1 MRRTLFSL
9 LILSILIGQLFLVT
23 GLQAFSGSGNSASS
37 GEMDALL
44 LPPTAR
50 PSLTP
55 SLTPVTNTPTPH
67 PTQPPGP
74 NPTHTPISVTATPL
88 PPTAVIAQ
96 KVINVRSGPGV
107 IYNIMGVAHQ
117 DERYLVTGQYPPGDW
132 LQINYNGKAGWVYRA
147 LVTLEGAIDKIP
159 PITDIPPTPTFT
171 PSPTPTD
178 TPTPTLTPTM
188 APTEAGA
195 TQTPPTQTPPPPT
208 PAPATATPGPP
219 TAIIIGQN
227 VPIRRGPGLIYDEI
241 GLANKGETYPIT
253 GLSVTGD
260 WFQIDY
266 KGQPGWVF
274 LIQIEPA
281 ADIEQIPII
290 EDIPPTPTFT
300 PAPATP
306 TPAQEAQATLAPVTP
321 PPVPPAE
328 SGGPPTGLLVIGGLL
343 ALAIAA
349 GILYYFI
356 RNKST

>member
-55 SLTPVTNTPTPH
+55 SLTPVTNTPTPY

-74 NPTHTPISVTATPL
+74 NPTHTPISATATPL

-132 LQINYNGKAGWVYRA
+132 LQINYNGKVGWVYRA
-147 LVTLEGAIDKIP
+147 LVALEGAIDEIP
-159 PITDIPPTPTFT
+159 PVTDIPPTPTFT

-188 APTEAGA
+188 APTEEGA
-195 TQTPPTQTPPPPT
+195 TQTPPTQTPPPPRLRLPQPRPVRPRPLSSVKT
-208 PAPATATPGPP
+208 SPFAGDRDLSMMKSVWPTRAKPIPSPAFPSPETGSKSITRASRDGFFSSRSNRRPISNKSRSSKTFLPHPP
-219 TAIIIGQN
+219 SRQLRLRPHQRRKPRRRWRPSRPRPFPRQN
-227 VPIRRGPGLIYDEI
+227 
-241 GLANKGETYPIT
+241 
-253 GLSVTGD
+253 
-260 WFQIDY
+260 Q
-266 KGQPGWVF
+266 
-274 LIQIEPA
+274 A
-281 ADIEQIPII
+281 AR
-290 EDIPPTPTFT
+290 
-300 PAPATP
+300 
-306 TPAQEAQATLAPVTP
+306 
-321 PPVPPAE
+321 PPACL
-328 SGGPPTGLLVIGGLL
+328 SL
-343 ALAIAA
+343 AVCW
-349 GILYYFI
+349 
-356 RNKST
+356 RWP

>member
-1 MRRTLFSL
+1 MRRTFFT
-9 LILSILIGQLFLVT
+9 LIALSILIGQLFLVT
-23 GLQAFSGSGNSASS
+23 GLQAFSDAGNSASS
-37 GEMDALL
+37 GETDILL

-55 SLTPVTNTPTPH
+55 SLTPATNTPGPK

-74 NPTHTPISVTATPL
+74 QPTNTPIPATATPQ
-88 PPTAVIAQ
+88 PPTAVIVQ
-96 KVINVRSGPGV
+96 KVINVRSGPGI
-107 IYNIMGVAHQ
+107 IYTIVGVARQ
-117 DERYLVTGQYPPGDW
+117 NERYLVTGQYPPGDW
-132 LQINYNGKAGWVYRA
+132 LQIDYNGKAGWIYRA
-147 LVTLEGAIDKIP
+147 LVTLEGAIDEIP

-178 TPTPTLTPTM
+178 TPTPTSTPTL

-195 TQTPPTQTPPPPT
+195 TSAPPTESPHTNT

-219 TAIIIGQN
+219 TALIVGQN

-241 GLANKGETYPIT
+241 GLANKGESYPIT

-260 WFQIDY
+260 WFRIDY
-266 KGQPGWVF
+266 KGQSGWVF
-274 LIQIEPA
+274 LVQIEPI

-306 TPAQEAQATLAPVTP
+306 TPAQEPQATLAPAPSPTP
-321 PPVPPAE
+321 PTG